1 MALFL
6 EPVTRYWLSEDT
18 SQHRISVGSSAYRER
33 EAKSMTTGSGQAW
46 ARDEGLTRGCFKAKV
61 GPEVQSGEHGAA
73 LRAQGG
79 ACEVTEP

>member
-1 MALFL
+1 
-6 EPVTRYWLSEDT
+6 
-18 SQHRISVGSSAYRER
+18 
-33 EAKSMTTGSGQAW
+33 MTTGSGQAW